1 MPAFFSAVGRVTITS
16 RLSRM
21 VAPVVMTTSTKRMI
35 ERFSY
40 DLEMKT
46 REQNRDN
53 RRTKI
58 ERFDWF
64 IERIQTHVATRLA
77 NRTMPS
83 PYWDLLWREN
93 EEAMFWSFH
102 PLADKTNNDYYR
114 NHFSRSY
121 ENRSKT
127 INLHHQERKSFILS
141 WHHKISLANLTTLK
155 PRFIRTHHYYGQFA
169 LSLGK
174 KSPCIFL

>member
-46 REQNRDN
+46 REQNRN
-53 RRTKI
+53 NKRTEI

-64 IERIQTHVATRLA
+64 IERIQTRVAFGWLSERSGEKTSCP
-77 NRTMPS
+77 RT
-83 PYWDLLWREN
+83 
-93 EEAMFWSFH
+93 F
-102 PLADKTNNDYYR
+102 
-114 NHFSRSY
+114 
-121 ENRSKT
+121 
-127 INLHHQERKSFILS
+127 
-141 WHHKISLANLTTLK
+141 
-155 PRFIRTHHYYGQFA
+155 
-169 LSLGK
+169 
-174 KSPCIFL
+174 